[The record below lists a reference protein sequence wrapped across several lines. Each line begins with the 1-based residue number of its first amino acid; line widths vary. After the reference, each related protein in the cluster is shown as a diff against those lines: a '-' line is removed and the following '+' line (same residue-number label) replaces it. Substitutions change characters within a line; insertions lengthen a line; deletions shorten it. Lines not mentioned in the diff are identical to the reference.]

1 MRSLHMQ
8 VGQGLTIQA
17 NQQATPLHPSP
28 DPAAV
33 KLSAWKLL
41 SAILFSYFLAF
52 VLFHK
57 VPHAGAAA
65 VGMPRHGAMPH
76 TRHATNTSTHAH
88 THTQ

>member
-8 VGQGLTIQA
+8 VGQGLTTQA

-57 VPHAGAAA
+57 VPHVGAATA
-65 VGMPRHGAMPH
+65 RG
-76 TRHATNTSTHAH
+76 HATHTSCHKHKHARTH
-88 THTQ
+88 THSE